1 MLGNI
6 VTFLFL
12 LVWIYNVYLFI
23 KMIVNYFKKQPV
35 KPVAKRYAISF
46 IPLLILFILVGL
58 TNHTTKDKNASHDT
72 KTHQVDKDKKET
84 AKKEKNK
91 AEKDKK
97 DAETR
102 KKAEE
107 KQSKGENNADN
118 DENQHKTSDNLVAAI
133 FIKHIDG
140 DTSKFNIDGKEKTVR
155 YLLIDTPETKHP
167 RLGVQPF
174 GREASE
180 RTRSLLSNAQKIEIE
195 YDVGP
200 KTDKYGR
207 DLAYVFVDGKMVNE
221 ILVREGLAKV
231 AYVYPPNTKYLDRLK
246 AAEALAKQ
254 EKLGIW
260 SEQTDSAAQDTASA
274 QTPTHNTA
282 NTPSNHTTVNQNSAP
297 QQTYFRNCKELKKVY
312 PAGVPLGHPAY
323 QRRLDGNHDG
333 FACELH

>member
-1 MLGNI
+1 M
-6 VTFLFL
+6 
-12 LVWIYNVYLFI
+12 
-23 KMIVNYFKKQPV
+23 
-35 KPVAKRYAISF
+35 
-46 IPLLILFILVGL
+46 LVGL

-91 AEKDKK
+91 EEKDKK

-107 KQSKGENNADN
+107 KPSKGENNADN

-180 RTRSLLSNAQKIEIE
+180 RTRSLLSSAQKIEIE

-231 AYVYPPNTKYLDRLK
+231 AYVYPPNTKYLERLQ
-246 AAEALAKQ
+246 AAQTLAQ
-254 EKLGIW
+254 EEKLGIW
-260 SEQTDSAAQDTASA
+260 SLEQDA
-274 QTPTHNTA
+274 TPADETNTA
-282 NTPSNHTTVNQNSAP
+282 YTPSNNTTDQNSAS
-297 QQTYFRNCKELKKVY
+297 QQTWFRNCDELRKVY
-312 PAGVPLGHPAY
+312 PGGVPAGHPAY
-323 QRRLDGNHDG
+323 RRPLDRNHNG
-333 FACELH
+333 FACEVH

>member
-1 MLGNI
+1 MREKVLGNI
-6 VTFLFL
+6 FVFLLL
-12 LVWIYNVYLFI
+12 LVWIYNVYLFV
-23 KMIVNYFKKQPV
+23 KMIVNFFKKQPV

-46 IPLLILFILVGL
+46 IPFLILCILVGL
-58 TNHTTKDKNASHDT
+58 TNDTTKDKSASEDT
-72 KTHQVDKDKKET
+72 KTHQVDKDKKE
-84 AKKEKNK
+84 KDK
-91 AEKDKK
+91 KDKK

-107 KQSKGENNADN
+107 KQSKGENSSDH
-118 DENQHKTSDNLVAAI
+118 EKGEQKTSENLFLAI

-140 DTSKFNIDGKEKTVR
+140 DTSKFKIEGKEKTVR

-174 GREASE
+174 GKEASE
-180 RTRSLLSNAQKIEIE
+180 RTKSLLSSAKKIEVE

-246 AAEALAKQ
+246 AAEALAKE

-260 SEQTDSAAQDTASA
+260 SEQADSVAQDTAPVE
-274 QTPTHNTA
+274 TPANNTV
-282 NTPSNHTTVNQNSAP
+282 NTPSNQTTVNQNSAP
-297 QQTYFRNCKELKKVY
+297 QQTYFRNCDELKKVY
-312 PAGVPLGHPAY
+312 PAGVPAGHPAY
-323 QRRLDGNHDG
+323 QRRLDRNHNG
-333 FACELH
+333 FACEVH

>member
-1 MLGNI
+1 M
-6 VTFLFL
+6 
-12 LVWIYNVYLFI
+12 
-23 KMIVNYFKKQPV
+23 
-35 KPVAKRYAISF
+35 
-46 IPLLILFILVGL
+46 LVGL

-91 AEKDKK
+91 EEKDKK

-107 KQSKGENNADN
+107 KPSKGENNADN

-180 RTRSLLSNAQKIEIE
+180 RTRSLLSSAKKIEIE

-260 SEQTDSAAQDTASA
+260 SLEQDA
-274 QTPTHNTA
+274 TPADETNTA
-282 NTPSNHTTVNQNSAP
+282 YTPSNNTTDQNSAS
-297 QQTYFRNCKELKKVY
+297 QQTWFRNCDELRKVY
-312 PAGVPLGHPAY
+312 PGGVPAGHPAY
-323 QRRLDGNHDG
+323 RRPLDRNHNG
-333 FACELH
+333 FACEVH

>member
-58 TNHTTKDKNASHDT
+58 TNHTAKDKNASHDT

-91 AEKDKK
+91 EEKDKK

-180 RTRSLLSNAQKIEIE
+180 RTRSLLSSAQKIEIE

-231 AYVYPPNTKYLDRLK
+231 AYVYPPNTKYLERLQ
-246 AAEALAKQ
+246 AAQTLAQ
-254 EKLGIW
+254 EEKLGIW
-260 SEQTDSAAQDTASA
+260 SLEQDA
-274 QTPTHNTA
+274 TPADETNTA
-282 NTPSNHTTVNQNSAP
+282 YTPSNNTTNQNSAS
-297 QQTYFRNCKELKKVY
+297 QQTWFRNCDELRKVY
-312 PAGVPLGHPAY
+312 PGGVPAGHPAY
-323 QRRLDGNHDG
+323 RRPLDRNHNG
-333 FACELH
+333 FACEVH

>member
-6 VTFLFL
+6 VMFLLL
-12 LVWIYNVYLFI
+12 LVWIYNVYLFV
-23 KMIVNYFKKQPV
+23 KMIVNYFKKLPV

-58 TNHTTKDKNASHDT
+58 TNDTTKDKNASHDT

-84 AKKEKNK
+84 DKKDKNK
-91 AEKDKK
+91 EEKDKK
-97 DAETR
+97 DAETH

-107 KQSKGENNADN
+107 KQSKSENNSDN
-118 DENQHKTSDNLVAAI
+118 DENQHKTSENLVAAI

-140 DTSKFNIDGKEKTVR
+140 DTSKFNIEGKEKTVR

-180 RTRSLLSNAQKIEIE
+180 RTRSLLSSAQKIEIE

-260 SEQTDSAAQDTASA
+260 SEQTDSVAQDAA
-274 QTPTHNTA
+274 PVQTPANNTV
-282 NTPSNHTTVNQNSAP
+282 NTPSNQNSAP
-297 QQTYFRNCKELKKVY
+297 QQTSFRNCDELTKVY
-312 PAGVPLGHPAY
+312 PAGVPASHPAY
-323 QRRLDGNHDG
+323 QLRLDRDRDG
-333 FACELH
+333 KACEAH

>member
-1 MLGNI
+1 
-6 VTFLFL
+6 
-12 LVWIYNVYLFI
+12 
-23 KMIVNYFKKQPV
+23 MIVNVFKKQPV

-58 TNHTTKDKNASHDT
+58 TNDTTKDKSASHDT

-84 AKKEKNK
+84 DKKDKEK
-91 AEKDKK
+91 KK
-97 DAETR
+97 DAETH
-102 KKAEE
+102 KKTEE
-107 KQSKGENNADN
+107 KQSKGENSSDHEE
-118 DENQHKTSDNLVAAI
+118 DKQKTSENLFLAI

-140 DTSKFNIDGKEKTVR
+140 DTSKFKIKGKEKTVR

-174 GREASE
+174 GKEASE
-180 RTRSLLSNAQKIEIE
+180 RTKSLLSSAKKIEVE

-246 AAEALAKQ
+246 AAEALAKE

-260 SEQTDSAAQDTASA
+260 SEQADTVAQDTAPVE
-274 QTPTHNTA
+274 TPADQAT
-282 NTPSNHTTVNQNSAP
+282 NTPSNQTTVNQNSAP
-297 QQTYFRNCKELKKVY
+297 QQTSFRNCKELTKVY
-312 PAGVPLGHPAY
+312 PAGVPAGHPAY
-323 QRRLDGNHDG
+323 QLRLDRNHNG
-333 FACELH
+333 VACEVH

>member
-6 VTFLFL
+6 VTFLLL

-58 TNHTTKDKNASHDT
+58 TNNTTKDKNTSHDT
-72 KTHQVDKDKKET
+72 NTHQIDKDKTET
-84 AKKEKNK
+84 AKKEK
-91 AEKDKK
+91 DKK
-97 DAETR
+97 DVETR

-107 KQSKGENNADN
+107 KQSKGKNNSDN
-118 DENQHKTSDNLVAAI
+118 DENQHQTSENRIAAI

-140 DTSKFNIDGKEKTVR
+140 DTSKFNIDGKERTVR

-167 RLGVQPF
+167 RFGVQPF

-180 RTRSLLSNAQKIEIE
+180 RTRSLLSSAKKIEIE

-260 SEQTDSAAQDTASA
+260 SEQTDSVAQDTAPT
-274 QTPTHNTA
+274 QTPA
-282 NTPSNHTTVNQNSAP
+282 NTPSNQTTVNQNSAP
-297 QQTYFRNCKELKKVY
+297 QPTYFRNCDELKKVY
-312 PAGVPLGHPAY
+312 PAGVPAGHPAY
-323 QRRLDGNHDG
+323 QLRLDRNHSG
-333 FACELH
+333 VACEVH